1 MNPYLSKL
9 RVLIREKP
17 LPEAASKPPKLGFEG
32 FEGDHD
38 TCFTGKD
45 CTKGRGG
52 HAIPTTGATTGG
64 RFPDVYAAAYAT
76 LNARCPALVNELRW
90 HEAKADADVFLSR
103 WGAKALDLGWT
114 APDLFGLHPSA
125 PLARYDCIGLVW
137 MLRRRYVMALTET
150 SAAIVAPD
158 GNITTY
164 RRQQS

>member
-1 MNPYLSKL
+1 
-9 RVLIREKP
+9 
-17 LPEAASKPPKLGFEG
+17 
-32 FEGDHD
+32 
-38 TCFTGKD
+38 
-45 CTKGRGG
+45 
-52 HAIPTTGATTGG
+52 
-64 RFPDVYAAAYAT
+64 
-76 LNARCPALVNELRW
+76 
-90 HEAKADADVFLSR
+90 VFLSR
-103 WGAKALDLGWT
+103 WGAKAHDLGWT